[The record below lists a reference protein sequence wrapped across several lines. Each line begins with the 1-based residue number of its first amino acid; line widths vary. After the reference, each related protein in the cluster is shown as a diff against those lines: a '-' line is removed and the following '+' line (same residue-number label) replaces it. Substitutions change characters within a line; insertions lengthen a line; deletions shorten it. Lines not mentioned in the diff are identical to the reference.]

1 MYYVYMSEKDKTID
15 NKDINKKKRTKKS
28 KVILYIVL
36 IIIGVLTFTS
46 LAVFKKHFKKI
57 PPLNSIIEAKE
68 EAVEVENDYEVKKLI
83 DELENNNVTLKE
95 NIDYNTRYILILE
108 QRINELEDR
117 LSKISIDPQ
126 KVNMIRLAISVQ
138 KNIELN
144 KDYSSD
150 LSTLRSLSINNKFL
164 LERISALESYKNIIP
179 TNEKILNDFNI
190 EKTNFLKNN
199 SMLVNNDSKVSKFF
213 SNFVII
219 RKVSNVQENT
229 SDDFI
234 LKLEND
240 INDKNYLQIFDTI
253 NNSDNYSKYFEK
265 TLKNI
270 EININTNNIVQD
282 IINYLINNQR

>member
-1 MYYVYMSEKDKTID
+1 MSEKDKTID

-57 PPLNSIIEAKE
+57 SPLNSIIEAKE

-164 LERISALESYKNIIP
+164 LERILALELYKNIIP

-199 SMLVNNDSKVSKFF
+199 NMLVNNDSKVSKFF

-219 RKVSNVQENT
+219 RKVSNLQENT

-240 INDKNYLQIFDTI
+240 INDKNYSKIFETI
-253 NNSDNYSKYFEK
+253 NSSDNYSKYFEK

-270 EININTNNIVQD
+270 EINIKTNNIVQD

>member
-1 MYYVYMSEKDKTID
+1 MSEKDKTID

-57 PPLNSIIEAKE
+57 SPLNSIIEAKE

-126 KVNMIRLAISVQ
+126 KVNMIRLTISVQ